1 MGDLD
6 SDFYESEDPVWNPA
20 LLTIPMPGI
29 RKMVNLASTMDDVIH
44 LSIGQPDLP
53 APTHVVDATI
63 AALQAGQT
71 GYTMDAGLPE
81 LLEALSDYYGA
92 RYARELTP
100 DNILI
105 TTGATEAIYLALTST
120 SSAGREFIIPEP
132 SFMLYAPLVRMNG
145 GTVKTIPTRAESNH
159 QLDPQDVIDAID
171 ANTCAIACLTLWL
184 MSFSVIEGVRVHFL
198 GVTALTLV
206 LGWRFAIV
214 AGSAAVVVYT
224 LAIGESATSIPVSW
238 LLTVAVPATVTRWLV
253 HQLRNA
259 RSQNLFIY
267 MLGAGFG
274 GGALSSLAATVA
286 AVVVLWLAGQQ
297 TMVALALE
305 NWPAALLLLFPEGFI
320 NGMIVSAL
328 TVFYPDLLKTFDD
341 KHYLAG

>member
-1 MGDLD
+1 MTL
-6 SDFYESEDPVWNPA
+6 SAQLIPA
-20 LLTIPMPGI
+20 YLSLP
-29 RKMVNLASTMDDVIH
+29 LAVLM
-44 LSIGQPDLP
+44 
-53 APTHVVDATI
+53 
-63 AALQAGQT
+63 
-71 GYTMDAGLPE
+71 
-81 LLEALSDYYGA
+81 
-92 RYARELTP
+92 
-100 DNILI
+100 
-105 TTGATEAIYLALTST
+105 ALTCAACLW
-120 SSAGREFIIPEP
+120 SANWRAVRQVP
-132 SFMLYAPLVRMNG
+132 SRGHLLFG
-145 GTVKTIPTRAESNH
+145 G
-159 QLDPQDVIDAID
+159 
-171 ANTCAIACLTLWL
+171 AIACLTLWL

-198 GVTALTLV
+198 GTTALTLV

-214 AGSAAVVVYT
+214 AGSAAVVIYT
-224 LAIGESATSIPVSW
+224 LAIGESVTSIPVSW
-238 LLTVAVPATVTRWLV
+238 LLTVVVPATVARWLA

-341 KHYLAG
+341 EHYLTG